1 MLPHWYGMTVGKI
14 MQYTVTLLLN
24 PPNVWFLCAQ
34 APRQWWNHRQLEK
47 GDMAPDQRL
56 KSIVFPPRSESSMG
70 SSI

>member
-34 APRQWWNHRQLEK
+34 APRQWWNHRQL
-47 GDMAPDQRL
+47 
-56 KSIVFPPRSESSMG
+56 
-70 SSI
+70 